1 MWAMIERLSK
11 VKRPGPGVSTAARQR
26 GQSMVEFAVITSLM
40 IVPLMVG
47 MVDFGRV
54 FYFDVVV
61 SAAANEAARAAALGL
76 PDDDVRLAARNSAPS
91 WLSSALPDA
100 NITITPSQASRT
112 GGTTQVWTTVTVT
125 YTFTP
130 ITPLT
135 QMMVGANHA
144 ITRSVSQRMRGPC
157 VTSAGAACT

>member
-1 MWAMIERLSK
+1 MWAIIERLSK
-11 VKRPGPGVSTAARQR
+11 AKLPGPGVATGARQR
-26 GQSMVEFAVITSLM
+26 GQSMVEFAVITSLL

-61 SAAANEAARAAALGL
+61 SAAANEAARAASLGL
-76 PDDDVRLAARNSAPS
+76 PDADVRLAAQNSAPS

-100 NITITPSQASRT
+100 NITITPSQAGRT
-112 GGTTQVWTTVTVT
+112 AGTTQVWTTVTVS
-125 YTFTP
+125 YVFTP

-135 QMMVGANHA
+135 QMMVGANHT

>member
-1 MWAMIERLSK
+1 MWMILERLTRA
-11 VKRPGPGVSTAARQR
+11 KRGWSGVAASRQR

-40 IVPLMVG
+40 VVPLMVG

-61 SAAANEAARAAALGL
+61 SAAANEAARAAALGF
-76 PDDDVRLAARNSAPS
+76 DDSTVRLAAQNSAPS
-91 WLSSALPDA
+91 WLASALPDA

-112 GGTTQVWTTVTVT
+112 AGQTQVWTTVTVS

-135 QMMVGANHA
+135 QAMVGANHT
-144 ITRSVSQRMRGPC
+144 ITRSVSLRMRAPC
-157 VTSAGAACT
+157 TSGGSACT

>member
-1 MWAMIERLSK
+1 MWTILERLTRA
-11 VKRPGPGVSTAARQR
+11 KRGWSGVDTARQR

-40 IVPLMVG
+40 VVPLMVG

-76 PDDDVRLAARNSAPS
+76 PDADVRLAARNSAPS

-100 NITITPSQASRT
+100 NIVISPGQASRT
-112 GGTTQVWTTVTVT
+112 GG
-125 YTFTP
+125 
-130 ITPLT
+130 
-135 QMMVGANHA
+135 
-144 ITRSVSQRMRGPC
+144 
-157 VTSAGAACT
+157 